1 MSLLNEGAWMNQ
13 DRVKE
18 ILLDIDDSV
27 NEFSVVF
34 TGKESTKV
42 DGLYNRET
50 CEILIHNRNFKD
62 DNSLIYTAIHE
73 FAHHIQFTK
82 VDPERTSRAHT
93 VSFWNTFHGL
103 LDIAEEKGFYENIF
117 NSDNKFL
124 NLTKQIKENYL
135 TENGK
140 LMKDFGKLLVEAYD
154 LCQQNHAE
162 FEDYVDRALC
172 MNRSAAKNIM
182 KVYAMDVEPTLG
194 FDNMKIVANVKDNN
208 QRKQAE
214 ESFKQGLS
222 PNEVRAEIKTSKPE
236 PKITKKKLESEKSRL
251 EKSIHSLQVKLAEL
265 EMKIDEYEG

>member
-1 MSLLNEGAWMNQ
+1 MNQ

-18 ILLDIDDSV
+18 MLFDLDSSVDD
-27 NEFSVVF
+27 FSVVF
-34 TGKESTKV
+34 TGKESSKV

-62 DNSLIYTAIHE
+62 DNSLVYTAIHE

-82 VDPERTSRAHT
+82 IDPERNSRAHT
-93 VSFWNTFHGL
+93 VSFWNTFHEL
-103 LDIAEEKGFYENIF
+103 LDKAEEKGFYINIF

-124 NLTKQIKENYL
+124 DLTKQIKDNYL
-135 TENGK
+135 TQNGQ

-154 LCQQNHAE
+154 LCQRNHAE

-182 KVYAMDVEPTLG
+182 KVYAMDVEPSLG
-194 FDNMKIVANVKDNN
+194 FDNMKIVANVKDNT

-214 ESFKQGLS
+214 ESFIQGHS
-222 PNEVRAEIKTSKPE
+222 PNEVKAEIKTNKPE
-236 PKITKKKLESEKSRL
+236 STLSKKKLESEKSRL
-251 EKSIHSLQVKLAEL
+251 EKSIHGLQVKLAEL
-265 EMKIDEYEG
+265 EIKIDEYE

>member
-1 MSLLNEGAWMNQ
+1 MNQ

-18 ILLDIDDSV
+18 ILLDLDSSVDDF
-27 NEFSVVF
+27 EVVF
-34 TGKESTKV
+34 TGKESSKV

-82 VDPERTSRAHT
+82 IDPERNSRAHT

-103 LDIAEEKGFYENIF
+103 LDVAEEKKYYINIF
-117 NSDNKFL
+117 NSDEKFL
-124 NLTKQIKENYL
+124 TLTDQIKNKYL
-135 TENGK
+135 AENGK

-154 LCQQNHAE
+154 LCQRNHAE

-182 KVYAMDVEPTLG
+182 KVYAMDVEPTIG
-194 FDNMKIVANVKDNN
+194 FDNMKIVANVKDNA
-208 QRKQAE
+208 QRKKAE
-214 ESFKQGLS
+214 DSFKQGHS
-222 PNEVRAEIKTSKPE
+222 PNEVKEEIKSLKPE
-236 PKITKKKLESEKSRL
+236 PTQTKKKLESEKARL
-251 EKSIHSLQVKLAEL
+251 EKSIHALQVKLADL
-265 EMKIDEYEG
+265 EMKIDEFEE

>member
-1 MSLLNEGAWMNQ
+1 MNQ

-18 ILLDIDDSV
+18 ILFDLNSSV
-27 NEFSVVF
+27 DEFSVIF

-73 FAHHIQFTK
+73 FAHHIQFTQI
-82 VDPERTSRAHT
+82 DPERSSRAHT
-93 VSFWNTFHGL
+93 VSFWNTFHEL
-103 LDIAEEKGFYENIF
+103 LDLAEQKSYYINIF
-117 NSDNKFL
+117 NSDDKFL
-124 NLTKQIKENYL
+124 DLTKQIKDNYL
-135 TENGK
+135 SENGQ
-140 LMKDFGKLLVEAYD
+140 LMKNFGKLLVEAYD
-154 LCQQNHAE
+154 LCQRNHAE

-194 FDNMKIVANVKDNN
+194 FDNMKIVANVKDDN
-208 QRKQAE
+208 QRKKAE
-214 ESFKQGLS
+214 ESFKQGHS
-222 PNEVRAEIKTSKPE
+222 PNEVRAEIKATKPE
-236 PKITKKKLESEKSRL
+236 SKVTKKKLESEKTRL

-265 EMKIDEYEG
+265 EEKIDDYEG

>member
-1 MSLLNEGAWMNQ
+1 MNQ
-13 DRVKE
+13 DKVKE
-18 ILLDIDDSV
+18 ILLELDSSV
-27 NEFSVVF
+27 EDFSVVF

-62 DNSLIYTAIHE
+62 DNALIYTAIHE

-82 VDPERTSRAHT
+82 IDPDRSSRAHT
-93 VSFWNTFHGL
+93 VSFWNTFHSL
-103 LDIAEEKGFYENIF
+103 LDVAEEKKYYINIF
-117 NSDNKFL
+117 NSDDKFL
-124 NLTKQIKENYL
+124 NLTKEIKENYL
-135 TENGK
+135 TQNGQ

-154 LCQQNHAE
+154 LCQRNHAE

-182 KVYAMDVEPTLG
+182 KVYAMDVEPSLG
-194 FDNMKIVANVKDNN
+194 FDNMKIVAGVKDNN
-208 QRKQAE
+208 QRKKAE

-222 PNEVRAEIKTSKPE
+222 PNEVRAEINESKPE
-236 PKITKKKLESEKSRL
+236 PKITIKKLESEKVRL
-251 EKSIHSLQVKLAEL
+251 EKSIHALQVKLADL